1 MTRRLRG
8 GYGRRQ
14 SGGEP
19 SDEPKEPKEPEKK
32 PSFWD
37 MFAPNSTSS
46 TPTSESS
53 ERNPE
58 SSENKVNE
66 VIHKELVSLKESV
79 ETKLSELGEIQKQME
94 ELVQSGEK
102 VKDELIKL
110 KGQRRKLNA
119 MKDKS
124 GDLENLDMDSESELS
139 ASDES
144 SLGGPYIPDDFDVQ
158 VPQEHPSEIPFSE
171 MKSPEPSDNFSPSEH
186 EQPRTFSQPSPAP
199 FSEPPAPFS
208 QPPAPFSQPSPEPA
222 PLSPPPAPLSPPP
235 APLSPPPAPFSQ
247 PSPESLSPP
256 QLSSTPESPFS
267 SAQPELFSPAAT
279 FSEPQFS
286 EHQLPPPELG
296 SQFSE
301 TTDTSPV
308 SPVSPVSQSEY
319 ASAQSEFTRPQT
331 PARGGSIRQRRRAYR
346 RRSLRR

>member
-144 SLGGPYIPDDFDVQ
+144 SLGGPYTPDDFDVQ

-199 FSEPPAPFS
+199 FSE
-208 QPPAPFSQPSPEPA
+208 
-222 PLSPPPAPLSPPP
+222 
-235 APLSPPPAPFSQ
+235 PPAPFSQ

-319 ASAQSEFTRPQT
+319 ASAQSEFTRQT